1 MYLTV
6 EQRSFSTPASQP
18 YTASKDIHPLHFASV
33 FGTEYFIPWSFGPLI
48 DFLCSI
54 K

>member
-18 YTASKDIHPLHFASV
+18 YTASKDICPLHPALV
-33 FGTEYFIPWSFGPLI
+33 FDPEYFSPRSFGPII
-48 DFLCSI
+48 DFLSSMF
-54 K
+54 

>member
-1 MYLTV
+1 MYLTL

-18 YTASKDIHPLHFASV
+18 YTASKDIHPLHPASE
-33 FGTEYFIPWSFGPLI
+33 FGSEYFIPQSFGPVI
-48 DFLCSI
+48 V

>member
-18 YTASKDIHPLHFASV
+18 YTASKDICPLHPALV
-33 FGTEYFIPWSFGPLI
+33 FDPEYLGSEP
-48 DFLCSI
+48 
-54 K
+54 